1 MSDAIL
7 RPAETPFAD
16 TVLMCAKCARRLG
29 SDGKAIRKSLKRA
42 LKRSPWAEARLEE
55 TDCFSLCPKWG
66 QVLATS
72 RKPGDRRLLV
82 VEPDADIEHALDY
95 LLRPVK

>member
-1 MSDAIL
+1 
-7 RPAETPFAD
+7 
-16 TVLMCAKCARRLG
+16 
-29 SDGKAIRKSLKRA
+29 
-42 LKRSPWAEARLEE
+42 
-55 TDCFSLCPKWG
+55 
-66 QVLATS
+66 VLATS